1 MAEFFA
7 VMYVSSHGD
16 GYAGIMPTLFR
27 SLDEAQAAIREEV
40 EASEDPGSFDFYIES
55 VNTPE

>member
-1 MAEFFA
+1 MTEFFA
-7 VMYVSSHGD
+7 VMYVSARGD
-16 GYAGIMPTLFR
+16 GYAGVMPTLFR

-40 EASEDPGSFDFYIES
+40 EASDDPEAFDFYIES